1 VFIVFLDVLALIGG
15 LKCFASMVFG
25 SLGSSLSSKLFL
37 KDSINSLF
45 LMKNENKQVDL
56 QKSQKNLVAPN
67 QVP

>member
-1 VFIVFLDVLALIGG
+1 VIIVFLDLLALIGG
-15 LKCFASMVFG
+15 FKCFASMVFG